1 MYGGIAGQAFL
12 LTKDMIKLILQ
23 ESRERSIQ

>member
-12 LTKDMIKLILQ
+12 LTKDMIKPILQ